1 MNVLV
6 FASRKGGSGKS
17 TLAAH
22 LATYIAS
29 PSRRTLLIDADP
41 QGSLSFWHKIRGKE
55 NPALRHGGAQ
65 HRRSRQGG
73 EARRLRV
80 GAHRYAAGQITNT
93 VAEAIKQATL
103 VIIPMRPGVFD
114 IAAVQDTVALSRELR
129 KPYAAVINGAPPK
142 RHNQEVAIV
151 ADARGALNALK
162 IPVWAGQVTHR
173 ADFSQALSGRRG
185 RRGIRGGL
193 AGGRGNG
200 ASLDGHRPVH
210 EGRSRCLC
218 SWSPQR
224 RVTHLKLSS

>member
-29 PSRRTLLIDADP
+29 PTRRTLLDRCRSARFAVVLAQDSR
-41 QGSLSFWHKIRGKE
+41 QGKSGS
-55 NPALRHGGAQ
+55 PARRPQ

-80 GAHRYAAGQITNT
+80 GSHRYAAGQIERS

-162 IPVWAGQVTHR
+162 IPG
-173 ADFSQALSGRRG
+173 LGRPGDPSCRF
-185 RRGIRGGL
+185 L
-193 AGGRGNG
+193 AR
-200 ASLDGHRPVH
+200 L
-210 EGRSRCLC
+210 
-218 SWSPQR
+218 
-224 RVTHLKLSS
+224 

>member
-6 FASRKGGSGKS
+6 FASRQGGSGKS

-55 NPALRHGGAQ
+55 NPALRHGVRNLA
-65 HRRSRQGG
+65 
-73 EARRLRV
+73 EAV
-80 GAHRYAAGQITNT
+80 KAAKRDGYEWVLIDTPPDKSNM

-173 ADFSQALSGRRG
+173 ADFSQALSGGEGAEEFEAGSQAAEEMERLWVAIDRSMKAVHGAYARG
-185 RRGIRGGL
+185 
-193 AGGRGNG
+193 A
-200 ASLDGHRPVH
+200 
-210 EGRSRCLC
+210 RSAA
-218 SWSPQR
+218 
-224 RVTHLKLSS
+224 